1 MADRDSQSNGG
12 HRTGTPRLLVVDDNR
27 DILDML
33 TLSLGEK
40 YSVLGCQSAAEALAA
55 LETSRPDL
63 LMLDIRMSPVDGV
76 QCLEAIRAIP
86 GCADIPAIALTAF
99 ARDSDR
105 QAFLAAG
112 FQAVAVKPILDQC
125 ELEALIDM
133 LLGSATRRSVPVL
146 TDGSDNGIM
155 SLHGGKQ

>member
-1 MADRDSQSNGG
+1 MADRSSGPNGC
-12 HRTGTPRLLVVDDNR
+12 RPARTPRLLVVDDNR

-33 TLSLGEK
+33 TLSLNER

-55 LETSRPDL
+55 LQTSRPDL
-63 LMLDIRMSPVDGV
+63 VMLDIRMSPVDGM
-76 QCLEAIRAIP
+76 QCLQAIRAVP
-86 GCADIPAIALTAF
+86 GYEGTPAIALTAF

-125 ELEALIDM
+125 ELEAVIDT
-133 LLGSATRRSVPVL
+133 LLRSTPCGSVPVL
-146 TDGSDNGIM
+146 TDASDDGIM
-155 SLHGGKQ
+155 SLRGGKQ

>member
-1 MADRDSQSNGG
+1 
-12 HRTGTPRLLVVDDNR
+12 
-27 DILDML
+27 ML

-40 YSVLGCQSAAEALAA
+40 YSVFGCESAAEALAA
-55 LETSRPDL
+55 VQTSRPDV

-76 QCLEAIRAIP
+76 QCLNAIRAIP
-86 GCADIPAIALTAF
+86 GYAGTPAIALTAF

-125 ELEALIDM
+125 ELEAVIDR
-133 LLGSATRRSVPVL
+133 LLSSATRRSVRDL
-146 TDGSDNGIM
+146 TDASEDGIM
-155 SLHGGKQ
+155 SLREAAQ

>member
-1 MADRDSQSNGG
+1 MVE
-12 HRTGTPRLLVVDDNR
+12 RTCTPRLLVVDDNR

-33 TLSLGEK
+33 ALSLSEK
-40 YSVLGCQSAAEALAA
+40 YGVMACQSADEALVAM
-55 LETSRPDL
+55 ETSRPDL

-76 QCLEAIRAIP
+76 QCLKAIRAIP
-86 GCADIPAIALTAF
+86 GYADIPAIALTAF

-125 ELEALIDM
+125 ELETLIDS
-133 LLGSATRRSVPVL
+133 LLGSATCGNVPNL
-146 TDGSDNGIM
+146 TDAGDNGIM
-155 SLHGGKQ
+155 SLRGGKQ

>member
-1 MADRDSQSNGG
+1 MVDHCSGSKGSQPTS
-12 HRTGTPRLLVVDDNR
+12 TPCLLVVDDNR

-40 YSVLGCQSAAEALAA
+40 YTVLGCQSAAEALAT
-55 LETSRPDL
+55 LQTSRPDL
-63 LMLDIRMSPVDGV
+63 VMLDIRMSPVDGV

-86 GCADIPAIALTAF
+86 GYADTPAIALTAF

-125 ELEALIDM
+125 ELEALIDS
-133 LLGSATRRSVPVL
+133 LLARRRATVL
-146 TDGSDNGIM
+146 QS
-155 SLHGGKQ
+155 